1 MKKIIFIS
9 FVLFITLTGFSSLLA
24 QQSGIQVND
33 KYRLLGNANIEND
46 TSIQGSQYLNKEF
59 VLARITS
66 DDGEKIYS
74 IRYNAYLDVIELQ
87 DENHKIFSINKS
99 IENLIITVINTEE
112 AFELIEF
119 QEKDSGVKKGY
130 LTHVTPIAN
139 TVKLFKRK
147 KIKLTDAK
155 PATNAYDK
163 PKPASYNK
171 IPDQYYIKIG
181 ENIAVLASKK
191 KKDILKLFPEN
202 SGVISDYIKSNKI
215 KVSKEEGLL
224 KLINFI
230 NTL

>member
-1 MKKIIFIS
+1 MKRIIFIS
-9 FVLFITLTGFSSLLA
+9 FALFITFTSFSSLLA
-24 QQSGIQVND
+24 QQNGVHAND
-33 KYRLLGNANIEND
+33 AYWFLGNVNIEND
-46 TSIQGSQYLNKEF
+46 TSIEGSQYLNKEF

-66 DDGEKIYS
+66 DDGEKVYS
-74 IRYNAYLDVIELQ
+74 IRYNAYLDIIELQ
-87 DENHKIFSINKS
+87 NENRKIFSINKS
-99 IENLIITVINTEE
+99 IENISITIINTGEMY
-112 AFELIEF
+112 ELIEF
-119 QEKDSGVKKGY
+119 QKNKSEAKKGY
-130 LTHVTPIAN
+130 LIHLTPTTN

-155 PATNAYDK
+155 PVSNSYDK
-163 PKPASYNK
+163 PRPATYNK

-181 ENIAVLASKK
+181 EDKAVLASKK

-215 KVSKEEGLL
+215 KVSKEEDLL